1 MILLFRIEITNLVTE
16 SEGKL
21 YEETEAKIQAADT
34 DAPEMS
40 DAETERIRSAAENAE
55 KGESTEQMLQN
66 MQGEW
71 AECLFSCK
79 QAKNTRLLV
88 K

>member
-21 YEETEAKIQAADT
+21 YEETEAKIQAHASDNAD
-34 DAPEMS
+34 AEMS
-40 DAETERIRSAAENAE
+40 DAESERIRSAAENAE

-66 MQGEW
+66 MQGE
-71 AECLFSCK
+71 
-79 QAKNTRLLV
+79 
-88 K
+88 

>member
-21 YEETEAKIQAADT
+21 YEETEAKIHAAADNT
-34 DAPEMS
+34 DPAEMS
-40 DAETERIRSAAENAE
+40 DADSERIKSAAENAE

-66 MQGEW
+66 MQGE
-71 AECLFSCK
+71 
-79 QAKNTRLLV
+79 
-88 K
+88 